1 MKQTHT
7 NKIGIFYDPLIN
19 EDSLNDSHM
28 EKIRAAAPEA
38 DIIVIKDSKKKT
50 DEKLARCADTE
61 IFFGTDIKEWIK
73 SLPELKWVQVAIAGV
88 DWILADP
95 DIADSD
101 VAITNASGVHS
112 IPVSEHVLAIMLSF
126 CRNMNVHFK
135 DQMNRKWRHL
145 PEYRELSG
153 STMGVIGFGK
163 IGEKIAET
171 AKALGIKVLGLR
183 RNPDR
188 SSSFVD
194 RMFGP
199 DQLQEMLPACDWV
212 VISAAATK
220 ETDGMI
226 GATELNAMKKSAHII
241 NIARGALIKEGEL
254 IKTLREGRIAGAGLD
269 VFEKE
274 PLEESSPLW
283 ELPNVIITPHIA
295 AGTPYYVDRLVDIFC
310 DNIRR
315 YYSGKP
321 LINLVD
327 RKLGY

>member
-1 MKQTHT
+1 MKQAHT
-7 NKIGIFYDPLIN
+7 KKIGIFYDPLIN

-28 EKIRAAAPEA
+28 EQIRAAAPEA

-73 SLPELKWVQVAIAGV
+73 SLPDLKWVQVAIAGV

-95 DIADSD
+95 DIAESD
-101 VAITNASGVHS
+101 VAITNASGVHA

-171 AKALGIKVLGLR
+171 AKALGIRVLGLR
-183 RNPDR
+183 RNPNR
-188 SSSFVD
+188 ASSFVD

-199 DQLQEMLPACDWV
+199 DQLLEMLPACDWV

-226 GATELNAMKKSAHII
+226 GATELSSMKKSAYII
-241 NIARGALIKEGEL
+241 NIARGALIKEDEL
-254 IKTLREGRIAGAGLD
+254 IKALREGRIAGAGLD

-310 DNIRR
+310 DNIRC
-315 YYSGKP
+315 YYRGKP

>member
-7 NKIGIFYDPLIN
+7 NKIGIFYDPLIK
-19 EDSLNDSHM
+19 EGSFNDRHLEQIS
-28 EKIRAAAPEA
+28 AAAPEA
-38 DIIVIKDSKKKT
+38 DIIVVKDSKKKN
-50 DEKLARCADTE
+50 DEILAKCYDTE
-61 IFFGTDIKEWIK
+61 IFFGTDIIDWIK
-73 SLPELKWVQVAIAGV
+73 DLPYLKWVQVAIAGV
-88 DWILADP
+88 DWILDDP
-95 DIADSD
+95 DIANSD
-101 VAITNASGVHS
+101 VAITNASGVHA
-112 IPVSEHVLAIMLSF
+112 IPVSEHVLALMLCF

-135 DQMNRKWRHL
+135 DQVNRRWQRL

-153 STMGVIGFGK
+153 STIGIIGIGK
-163 IGEKIAET
+163 IGEKIAESV
-171 AKALGIKVLGLR
+171 KALGMMVLGLR
-183 RNPDR
+183 RNPGR
-188 SSSFVD
+188 TSSCVD

-199 DQLQEMLPACDWV
+199 GQLLEMLRECDWV

-220 ETDGMI
+220 ETGGMI
-226 GATELNAMKKSAHII
+226 GALEFNAMKKSACII
-241 NIARGALIKEGEL
+241 NIARGALIREDEL
-254 IKTLREGRIAGAGLD
+254 IKALREGRIAGAGLD

-283 ELPNVIITPHIA
+283 ELPNVIITPHAA

-310 DNIRR
+310 ENIKR